1 MDAGDW
7 EVVFGFLLAGMWLDS
22 PWRPTGNLTLPEES
36 HHEGLFGARAP
47 ASHQPDP
54 ACRQGAVWERK
65 QTVQV
70 LVI

>member
-7 EVVFGFLLAGMWLDS
+7 EVVFGFLLAGMRLNGS
-22 PWRPTGNLTLPEES
+22 RRPAWDLILPEEG

-54 ACRQGAVWERK
+54 ACRQGAVWERI
-65 QTVQV
+65 QR
-70 LVI
+70 LE